1 MKIDS
6 IKIQNISK
14 IKKQKK
20 EKENSEEYII
30 GETNPCDDFLIE
42 ETAEEKEE
50 KKDNLVDTFI

>member
-1 MKIDS
+1 MKIDN

-30 GETNPCDDFLIE
+30 GETNPSDDFLIE
-42 ETAEEKEE
+42 EKEEKEE
-50 KKDNLVDTFI
+50 KKDNLIDTFI